1 MARGVTRSIETRIA
15 DLDKKIQKKQGELKA
30 LQSQRKELLE
40 VKKNEVAF
48 QIAQLAIDKGVS
60 LDEIVAWIESR

>member
-1 MARGVTRSIETRIA
+1 MARGVTRSVETRIA
-15 DLDKKIQKKQGELKA
+15 DLNKKIQKKQGELKN

-40 VKKNEVAF
+40 IKKNETALK
-48 QIAQLAIDKGVS
+48 IAELAMDKGVS